1 MAVVEYI
8 TKSKNA
14 DGKNIVSGGMKN
26 GVHVRNSI
34 EYILDP
40 SKSAYAS
47 YINCHSGTAWDMAIQ
62 FKNIRELY
70 GKNNKIL
77 AHHYVQS
84 FSPDDNITPEMAFEI
99 GNRLANK
106 IAPGFQVIVS
116 THMDK
121 GHIHNHIIIN
131 SVNMVT
137 GKKFIANNSSLAFI
151 RNESDELCKEYHL
164 SVINNE
170 ENQATFKDIDQTT
183 YQLGIKGKSWKIQL
197 VKDLD
202 DALAVCKSKDEFI
215 RFMESRDY
223 SVKYKDIHI
232 TFQKKGEKKGIR
244 AKRLSAQFGEKY
256 SKQNIDRILGVTPS
270 AEIQSVLSVK
280 QHSEKKK
287 RKKTTYKNEYE
298 RLEEN
303 YFKQNPPMTFNSSES
318 WLMSGALFRQN
329 PFKFTL
335 NVIRYLFLK
344 KKKYHRKKYSTNHF
358 SKQTIS
364 PVSKKEIFSCK
375 GNISYEMLKS
385 APGKTAQIKI
395 YAWQLPK
402 LLSQNFFYHSFIDIR
417 KGIATV
423 YLKEKDLTKF
433 AKALE
438 LNDEMF
444 FVKQNEQITNRKIYN
459 ELKRNNEKISYLVV
473 TKEQLELLKDSGITF
488 AYFEK
493 EDKFN
498 IVFSPDDKNNVIKL
512 LNPEQYSQQQKQRIN
527 RKIYDELK
535 KENATLNYLLI
546 TAEQLELLKDKCIKF
561 AYFEKENKYN
571 IAFSPDSK
579 QQIIQLLYPY
589 QKESAYQR
597 NGRINAELKE
607 EAGRTG
613 DKLHYRIVSS
623 KQLHYLEKSG
633 VKFAYFRKEEKNNI
647 VFLGKDKDTVE
658 NILLM
663 YRQEQENTDNKPKHK
678 K

>member
-1 MAVVEYI
+1 MNKSMAYVKTVKGGI
-8 TKSKNA
+8 KSAEHLYCAIN
-14 DGKNIVSGGMKN
+14 
-26 GVHVRNSI
+26 
-34 EYILDP
+34 YILDKD
-40 SKSAYAS
+40 KSSVSSFY
-47 YINCHSGTAWDMAIQ
+47 NCQQGDTVDITQQ
-62 FKNIRELY
+62 FQITRLLWNKD
-70 GKNNKIL
+70 NKIIS
-77 AHHYVQS
+77 HHLVQS
-84 FSPDDNITPEMAFEI
+84 FSPEDNITPQQANEI
-99 GNRLANK
+99 GLELIQK
-106 IAPGFQVIVS
+106 IAPGYQVVIS
-116 THMDK
+116 THIDK
-121 GHIHNHIIIN
+121 GHIHNHFIIN
-131 SVNMVT
+131 SVNPIT
-137 GKKFIANNSSLAFI
+137 GNKFLD
-151 RNESDELCKEYHL
+151 NESMLNFARSESDKICKSHNI
-164 SVINNE
+164 SVIDN
-170 ENQATFKDIDQTT
+170 TLSKYDGIDQTT

-215 RFMESRDY
+215 KFMESRDY

-232 TFQKKGEKKGIR
+232 TFQKNGEKKGIR

-270 AEIQSVLSVK
+270 AEIQSTLPILPVE
-280 QHSEKKK
+280 QPSEKRK
-287 RKKTTYKNEYE
+287 RKKTSYKNEYE

-318 WLMSGALFRQN
+318 WLMSGVLFRQN
-329 PFKFTL
+329 PLKFTL
-335 NVIRYLFLK
+335 NVIRHLFLK
-344 KKKYHRKKYSTNHF
+344 KKKYPPKKYRTHHF
-358 SKQTIS
+358 SKQTVS

-459 ELKRNNEKISYLVV
+459 ELKRNNEKVSYLVV

-498 IVFSPDDKNNVIKL
+498 IVFSPDDKDNVIKL
-512 LNPEQYSQQQKQRIN
+512 LNPEQYSKQQKQRIN

-535 KENATLNYLLI
+535 QENTTLNYFLI
-546 TAEQLELLKDKCIKF
+546 TAEQLELLKDKGIKF
-561 AYFEKENKYN
+561 AYFEKEDKYN
-571 IAFSPDSK
+571 IAFSPESK
-579 QQIIQLLYPY
+579 QQIVQLLYPHQN
-589 QKESAYQR
+589 QKESTYQR

-607 EAGRTG
+607 EASQTG

-633 VKFAYFRKEEKNNI
+633 IKFAYFRKEEKNNI

-663 YRQEQENTDNKPKHK
+663 YRQEQESTDNKPKHK

>member
-1 MAVVEYI
+1 MNNSMAYVKTVKGGI
-8 TKSKNA
+8 KSAEHLYCAIN
-14 DGKNIVSGGMKN
+14 
-26 GVHVRNSI
+26 
-34 EYILDP
+34 YILDKD
-40 SKSAYAS
+40 KSSVSSFY
-47 YINCHSGTAWDMAIQ
+47 NCPQGDTADITQHFQITRLLWNKD
-62 FKNIRELY
+62 
-70 GKNNKIL
+70 NKIIS
-77 AHHYVQS
+77 HHLVQS
-84 FSPDDNITPEMAFEI
+84 FSPEDDITPQKANEI
-99 GNRLANK
+99 GLELIQK
-106 IAPGFQVIVS
+106 IAPGYQVVIS
-116 THMDK
+116 THIDK
-121 GHIHNHIIIN
+121 GHIHNHFIIN
-131 SVNMVT
+131 SVNPIT
-137 GKKFIANNSSLAFI
+137 GNKFFD
-151 RNESDELCKEYHL
+151 NESMLGFARSESDKICKAHNI
-164 SVINNE
+164 SVIDN
-170 ENQATFKDIDQTT
+170 TISKYDGIDQTT

-202 DALAVCKSKDEFI
+202 DALTVCKSKDEFI

-270 AEIQSVLSVK
+270 AEIQSVISVK

-303 YFKQNPPMTFNSSES
+303 YFKQNSPMTFNSSES
-318 WLMSGALFRQN
+318 WLMSGVLFRQN

-344 KKKYHRKKYSTNHF
+344 KKKYHRKKYSTKHF

-402 LLSQNFFYHSFIDIR
+402 LFSQGFFYYSFIDIK

-546 TAEQLELLKDKCIKF
+546 TAEQLELLKDKGIKF